1 MFVRVEQISQDAPGL
16 PRPVRTCH
24 FDVQS
29 SDVTGT
35 LSAPLLTS
43 DGSFSGSLAK
53 SISEIAQQSLNR
65 LDSYAQCGPYRLSRV
80 LGRGGMGAV
89 YLAERADGELAQHV
103 AVKLLRPGSDDDQSR
118 RRFLAERQI
127 LATLSH
133 PNIARLIDAGH
144 REDGQPYLVMEYVEG
159 TTVDAYAENL
169 SIPRKI
175 ALFLKVSGAVAY
187 LHRNLVVHRDLKPNN
202 ILVTRDG
209 EPKLLDFGIA
219 KMIDLATDATITS
232 MRVLTPDYA
241 SPEQVLGLPMTT
253 ATDIYS
259 LGAVL
264 YRLLSGTV
272 PHQFETD
279 SPSAIVSAIST
290 GQILPPGNIKRGL
303 SRDLDAIVMKA
314 LRKEPDERYSTI
326 EQFAADLEN
335 YLASRPIQAR
345 RGNIWHRGRKFLRRC
360 WLPVTAAAI
369 ALGGLSTGAI
379 IANQQRAVAERR
391 FAEVRQLADKLFD
404 IDAELRRVPGAT
416 KAREL
421 IVNTS
426 LDYLE
431 RVANDVHHEPALA
444 LQVGTAYWRVARVQG
459 VPIGSNLGQATQAE
473 HSLNEAAKWVD
484 ETLKTSPG
492 DRTAMLRSAQIAH
505 DRMILAGNR
514 GERDREVRLAAESAE
529 WLRRYETAGA
539 GAVPTGDAQ
548 QVALT
553 YTNVASRYIGG
564 ARYPEAIRLS
574 RRALDVASHAGLP
587 VQAAGALMIMAEAS
601 RQAGD
606 LPDALRTIRD
616 SVRLV
621 DSQGPI
627 SDQARLRSLINALS
641 REGQIL
647 GDDQGLGMGR
657 SDAAIPLERAFAF
670 ASQAVQADPQDA
682 DSRSRLATSGL
693 FLAGVL
699 RHTDPRRAL
708 EVYDMVLRRLA
719 EIPDNPRSRRQE
731 IRALAGSAYPL
742 QRLGRSVEAKRRLD
756 AALDRLSAL
765 KLYPSGRI
773 VPESEADDTL
783 SALAEYD
790 ASTGS
795 FQRGLDVYQELLSKV
810 RASTNPEAS
819 LADAVDL
826 SRLYGALGDLNRRAG
841 RSDDASQWEA
851 RRVELWKHWGAKLPR
866 SAFVRDQIARAGV
879 DRPPLVL
886 QARR

>member
-1 MFVRVEQISQDAPGL
+1 
-16 PRPVRTCH
+16 
-24 FDVQS
+24 
-29 SDVTGT
+29 
-35 LSAPLLTS
+35 SAPTLTS
-43 DGSFSGSLAK
+43 DGSFSGSLAR

-175 ALFLKVSGAVAY
+175 ALFLKVCGAVAY

-202 ILVTRDG
+202 ILVTREG

-264 YRLLSGTV
+264 YRLLSGAV

-279 SPSAIVSAIST
+279 SASAIVSAIST
-290 GQILPPGNIKRGL
+290 GAIRPPGNIKRGL
-303 SRDLDAIVMKA
+303 SRDLDAIVLKA
-314 LRKEPDERYSTI
+314 MRKEPEERYSTI

-345 RGNIWHRGRKFLRRC
+345 RGNIWHRGRKFFRRC

-431 RVANDVHHEPALA
+431 RVASDVHHEPELA
-444 LQVGTAYWRVARVQG
+444 LQVATAYWRVARVQG

-473 HSLNEAAKWVD
+473 RSLNEAAKWVD
-484 ETLKTSPG
+484 ETLKARPG
-492 DRTAMLRSAQIAH
+492 DRNAMLRSAQIAH

-514 GERDREVRLAAESAE
+514 GETDREVRLASESAE

-539 GAVPTGDAQ
+539 GAVPNADAQ
-548 QVALT
+548 QVAIT

-564 ARYPEAIRLS
+564 ASYQEAIRLS
-574 RRALDVASHAGLP
+574 RRALEVASQAGLP

-606 LPDALRTIRD
+606 LAGALRTIRE

-621 DSQGPI
+621 DSPGPI

-647 GDDQGLGMGR
+647 GDDQGLGG
-657 SDAAIPLERAFAF
+657 SDAAIPLDRAFAL
-670 ASQAVQADPQDA
+670 ARQAVQRDPQDA

-693 FLAGVL
+693 LLAGVL
-699 RHTDPRRAL
+699 RQTDPHRAL
-708 EVYDMVLRRLA
+708 AVYDEVLGRLA

-756 AALDRLSAL
+756 AALNRLSAL

-773 VPESEADDTL
+773 VPGSEADDTL

-826 SRLYGALGDLNRRAG
+826 SRLYGALGDLTRRAG

-851 RRVELWKHWGAKLPR
+851 RRVELWKHWGARLPR
-866 SAFVRDQIARAGV
+866 NAFVRDQIARARV
-879 DRPPLVL
+879 DIPPLIL